1 MKNLIIIG
9 GPTAVGKT
17 DMAVWLAKK
26 LGTEIISADSR
37 QIYKEMFIG
46 TARPTPEEMQGIPH
60 HFIGIKSVTQYYNA
74 SMYEQ
79 EVMQVIE
86 NLFHK
91 YDNLI
96 VVGGSGLYIE
106 AIIKGIDDIPTVL
119 PHIREKLAQWYEQYG
134 LEKLKDLTR
143 RLDKEYYNRADINN
157 PMRLLKALEVS
168 IQTARPY
175 SSFLQG
181 QNKKRPFKII
191 LIGLDRPRAELYERI
206 NRRVE
211 KMIEQGLIEEVKK
224 LIPYKNYTALKT
236 VGYREIFDY
245 LEGKISLEQ
254 AIDLIQRNTRKYA
267 RRQLSWFRRYKDI
280 QWFNPEEKD
289 KIWQFIIEKIS

>member
-17 DMAVWLAKK
+17 DLAVWLAKK
-26 LGTEIISADSR
+26 LDTEIISADSR

-46 TARPTPEEMQGIPH
+46 TARPTQEEMQGIPH
-60 HFIGIKSVTQYYNA
+60 HFIGVKSVTQYYNA

-86 NLFHK
+86 KLFRK
-91 YDNLI
+91 YDSLI

-106 AIIKGIDDIPTVL
+106 AIIRGIDDIPTVL
-119 PHIREKLAQWYEQYG
+119 PEIRNKLAQWYAREG
-134 LEKLKDLTR
+134 LEKLRDLVK
-143 RLDKEYYNRADINN
+143 RLDKAYYNRADINN

-181 QNKKRPFKII
+181 QNKKRPFNII
-191 LIGLDRPRAELYERI
+191 LIGLDRPRAELYDRI

-211 KMIEQGLIEEVKK
+211 KMVEQGLIKEAEK

-245 LEGKISLEQ
+245 LDGKLSLSQ

-280 QWFNPEEKD
+280 HWFNPDEKD